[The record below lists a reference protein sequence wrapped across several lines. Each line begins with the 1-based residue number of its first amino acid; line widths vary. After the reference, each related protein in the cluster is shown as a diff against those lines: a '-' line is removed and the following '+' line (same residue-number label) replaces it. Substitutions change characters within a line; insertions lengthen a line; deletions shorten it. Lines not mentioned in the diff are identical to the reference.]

1 MILGQ
6 LRIGARSTTYAALG
20 TFRKC
25 TVYLNPFFPS
35 LLEHIQYPGGT
46 SARVGNA
53 VLDAVASFDF
63 KLSLSE

>member
-1 MILGQ
+1 MGTVL
-6 LRIGARSTTYAALG
+6 AG

>member
-1 MILGQ
+1 MGTVL
-6 LRIGARSTTYAALG
+6 AG
-20 TFRKC
+20 TFREC
-25 TVYLNPFFPS
+25 TVYLNPFFPG